1 MTPAIEFQNVGK
13 MYRLGRVGTG
23 SIVEDLN
30 RWWQMKIL
38 GKEDPYQII
47 GQINNRQLEGGTDY
61 VWALN
66 DINFSVEQGEV
77 IGIIGRNGSGKSTL
91 LKLLSSIT
99 SPTKG
104 LIRIKGRVS
113 SLLEVGTGFHPEL
126 TGRENI
132 YMNGAVLG
140 MTKAEINHKFN
151 DIVDF
156 SGIGRYI
163 DTPVKR
169 YSSGMVV
176 RLGFSVAA
184 FLDPEILVV
193 DEVLTVGDADFQAKA
208 MQKMQDLSHAEGRTV
223 FFVSHNL
230 EAVKALCLRG
240 IVLENGLLK
249 YDGLVNDAVACYRND
264 HKTGETQTLCQ
275 GISWIVPYMKI
286 DNIVLNGTIYS
297 QSNIESNQETL
308 DLLIEGTSSRPLPAL
323 DVRVEFRTP
332 QGAILASLAEGHY
345 RNLSHAFQPGPF
357 RLHKQIMLPKYL
369 AAGDYTIDLVLHQP
383 NVCLYMQAFS
393 CATLHAEGNHDVLGD
408 ALISN
413 RDGFLGLISNDL
425 P

>member
-1 MTPAIEFQNVGK
+1 MPAIEFQNVGK

-30 RWWQMKIL
+30 RWWQMKVM
-38 GKEDPYQII
+38 GKEDPYQMV
-47 GQINNRQLEGGTDY
+47 GQVNDRQLEGNSEY

-91 LKLLSSIT
+91 LKLLSNIT

-104 LIRIKGRVS
+104 VIRITGRVS

-140 MTKAEINHKFN
+140 MTKAEINQKFN

-169 YSSGMVV
+169 YSSGMIV

-208 MQKMQDLSHAEGRTV
+208 MQKMQELSHAKGRTV

-240 IVLENGLLK
+240 IVLENGLMK
-249 YDGLVNDAVACYRND
+249 FDGPVNDAVACYRNV
-264 HKTGETQTLCQ
+264 HKIEETQTLCQ
-275 GISWIVPYMKI
+275 GLSWIVPYMTI
-286 DNIVLNGTIYS
+286 NNIVLNGTTFA
-297 QSNIESNQETL
+297 QSIIESNQETL
-308 DLLIEGTSSRPLPAL
+308 DLLIEGTTSQSLPAL
-323 DVRVEFRTP
+323 DVRLEFRNP
-332 QGAILASLAEGHY
+332 QGVILASLAEGHY
-345 RNLSHAFQPGPF
+345 RNLTHAFQPGSF
-357 RLHKQIMLPKYL
+357 RIHKQILLPKYL
-369 AAGDYTIDLVLHQP
+369 AAGDYSIDIVLHQP
-383 NVCLYMQAFS
+383 NVCLYMQALS
-393 CATLHAEGNHDVLGD
+393 CATIHVEGSRDALGD

-413 RDGFLGLISNDL
+413 RDGFFGLISKDL
-425 P
+425 L

>member
-1 MTPAIEFQNVGK
+1 MPAIEFQNVGK

-30 RWWQMKIL
+30 RWWQMKVM
-38 GKEDPYQII
+38 GKEDPYQMV
-47 GQINNRQLEGGTDY
+47 GQVNDRQLEGNSEY

-91 LKLLSSIT
+91 LKLLSNIT

-104 LIRIKGRVS
+104 VIRITGRVS

-140 MTKAEINHKFN
+140 MTKAEINQKFN

-156 SGIGRYI
+156 SGIGRYL

-169 YSSGMVV
+169 YSSGMIV

-193 DEVLTVGDADFQAKA
+193 DEVLTVGDADFQMKA
-208 MQKMQDLSHAEGRTV
+208 MQKMQELSHTDGRTV

-230 EAVKALCLRG
+230 EAVKALCQRG
-240 IVLENGLLK
+240 IVIDNGLLTF
-249 YDGLVNDAVACYRND
+249 DGPVDNAVASYRNV
-264 HKTGETQTLCQ
+264 HTIENSHTLCQ
-275 GISWIVPYMKI
+275 GVTWCVPYMSI
-286 DNIVLNGTIYS
+286 ENIVLNDTTYAKSIIS
-297 QSNIESNQETL
+297 SDQETL
-308 DLLIEGTSSRPLPAL
+308 DLLIEGTTTQYLPAL
-323 DVRVEFRTP
+323 DVRLEFRNL
-332 QGAILASLAEGHY
+332 QGVILASLAEGHY
-345 RNLSHAFQPGPF
+345 RNLTHSFQPGTF
-357 RLHKQIMLPKYL
+357 RIQKQILLPKYL
-369 AAGDYTIDLVLHQP
+369 AEGDYILDIVLHQP
-383 NVCLYMQAFS
+383 NVCLYMQALS
-393 CATLHAEGNHDVLGD
+393 CGVIHVEGNHDIWGD
-408 ALISN
+408 ALISS
-413 RDGFLGLISNDL
+413 RDGFFGLRSTDDI
-425 P
+425 